1 MPEKKEQTW
10 GSIDA
15 GSASSLLILFSIPT
29 ASSFPLH
36 QVLVLSPVFFPLYL
50 LYVPA
55 GPAPRSLR
63 STALPSTT
71 EAASCGLQDGAAH
84 RQMSW
89 QGRIRGLEEV
99 HCRCHQPGIQLPN
112 SIKLLLRVSKLKSL
126 RGYHLASSCF
136 PGDSKRGLLDTGDA
150 SFSKAWKKHDF

>member
-1 MPEKKEQTW
+1 MGLYRCWFCFLPAYFVFHLYSFFLPVTP
-10 GSIDA
+10 SP
-15 GSASSLLILFSIPT
+15 STVSS
-29 ASSFPLH
+29 
-36 QVLVLSPVFFPLYL
+36 FFPLYL
-50 LYVPA
+50 LYVPD
-55 GPAPRSLR
+55 GPAPRSSR

-150 SFSKAWKKHDF
+150 SFSKAWKKHDFWMKAL